1 MPSFEMTMT
10 MFWLIAMV
18 FFLVV
23 EAVTVG
29 LVCIWFAAGSLVAL
43 LCAMFDAPVW
53 LQIVVF
59 LIVSAVTLYYTRPLV
74 KKYVNNKVEPTNADI
89 VIGKECRVTETIDN
103 IAGTGAVYVDGKT
116 WTARSADDSET
127 IPEGTLVT
135 ARQIDGV
142 KLIVSAMEK
151 ETIRNN
157 KINFKETA
165 NAICNL
171 RTDTSCAYNHRK
183 KYPRRPA
190 EQGHDN
196 RAPWQ
201 ISGHL
206 GHRHPCQDPL
216 L

>member
-116 WTARSADDSET
+116 WTARSAEDSET

-151 ETIRNN
+151 ETI
-157 KINFKETA
+157 K
-165 NAICNL
+165 
-171 RTDTSCAYNHRK
+171 
-183 KYPRRPA
+183 
-190 EQGHDN
+190 
-196 RAPWQ
+196 
-201 ISGHL
+201 
-206 GHRHPCQDPL
+206 
-216 L
+216 